1 MTLET
6 SRHLHFVYNLEEFEL
21 HFVSFGGSLKSIEY
35 DKIDSHC
42 SKVLA
47 FLVV

>member
-21 HFVSFGGSLKSIEY
+21 LSFGGSLKSIEY